1 VDHLKPYLGVE
12 LGQEELVN
20 QNEDQEQCDEGTE
33 NIEGPASEAEPPVT
47 TRTGHIVK
55 PRDILDL

>member
-1 VDHLKPYLGVE
+1 MDVIKNYLGVE

-20 QNEDQEQCDEGTE
+20 QNEDRQQCDDGIE
-33 NIEGPASEAEPPVT
+33 NIGPAALAEPPVT
-47 TRTGHIVK
+47 TRTGRIVK